1 MAAPVFSVL
10 GWDFASLGRVW
21 PAQFSLLQWESRT
34 KNNNKSKPSWNRI
47 KKKKDN
53 KADEVDLGETLL
65 NTKMLSNHF

>member
-34 KNNNKSKPSWNRI
+34 KNNNTSRPSWKRI
-47 KKKKDN
+47 KIFEPKKDN
-53 KADEVDLGETLL
+53 KADEVDLGETEYS
-65 NTKMLSNHF
+65 TKY